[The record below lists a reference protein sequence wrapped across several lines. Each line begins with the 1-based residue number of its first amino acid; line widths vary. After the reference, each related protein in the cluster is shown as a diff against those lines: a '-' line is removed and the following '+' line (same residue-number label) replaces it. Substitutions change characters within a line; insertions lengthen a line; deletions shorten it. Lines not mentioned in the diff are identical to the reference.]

1 MNKMI
6 SPATTAD
13 GPIVRLTGVQ
23 KSYDGRN
30 LVVKGL
36 SLDIRRGEFLTM
48 LGPSGSGKT
57 TTLMMIAGF
66 EAPTRGAIHLNGS
79 DITKLPPHK
88 RGIGMVFQNYALF
101 PHMTVVENVGY
112 PLKLRGLSK
121 AEIGR
126 QSRSALEM
134 VKLGS
139 FGDRRPAQL
148 SGGQQ
153 QRVALARALV
163 FKPELV
169 LLDEPLGALDKKLR
183 EQLQLELK
191 TIHSQLGV
199 TMIYVTHDQSEAL
212 TMSDRIAVFENGE
225 IQQLASPIE
234 LYERPVNAFVADFVG
249 ENNRLTGRVETV
261 AGDHLTARLADGGL
275 VRASAMGPLA
285 AGDDITLSVRPEKIA
300 LSPAPDFDNIFTVPV
315 SGHVYL
321 GDAIRM
327 VTSLGGSDQ
336 FVIKAASDP
345 GSIAGKAGSI
355 SIGWRTADCLAYR
368 AASTT
373 R

>member
-1 MNKMI
+1 MTA
-6 SPATTAD
+6 PAKTA
-13 GPIVRLTGVQ
+13 GSPIVRLSGVQ

-36 SLDIRRGEFLTM
+36 DLDIRRGEFLTM

-66 EAPTRGAIHLNGS
+66 EAPTRGAIHLNGT
-79 DITKLPPHK
+79 DITGLPPHK

-101 PHMTVVENVGY
+101 PHMTVAENVGY
-112 PLKLRGLSK
+112 PLKLRGLGK
-121 AEIGR
+121 TEIGR
-126 QSRSALEM
+126 QSQAALDM

-139 FGDRRPAQL
+139 LGDRRPAQL

-163 FKPELV
+163 FKPELI

-225 IQQLASPIE
+225 IQQLAGPVE
-234 LYERPVNAFVADFVG
+234 LYERPANAFVADFVG
-249 ENNRLTGRVETV
+249 ENNRLAGRVEAV
-261 AGDHLTARLADGGL
+261 SGGLLTARLTGGRQ
-275 VRASAMGPLA
+275 VVASAMGPLA
-285 AGDDITLSVRPEKIA
+285 VGDNVTLSVRPEKIV

-315 SGHVYL
+315 SGQIYL

-336 FVIKAASDP
+336 FVVKAASDP
-345 GSIAGKAGSI
+345 GSIAHTTGPI
-355 SIGWRTADCLAYR
+355 SVGWRAADCLAYL
-368 AASTT
+368 AAAPTS
-373 R
+373 